1 MGQALTMV
9 SVNTRHQQLNCH
21 QVDTVQGYE
30 RVANNSL
37 FILFNILRNGFFEP
51 TSSKVF
57 IFVFLVFKNNLSSS
71 LTNLSKTQFSL
82 KVKSDDI

>member
-9 SVNTRHQQLNCH
+9 SVNTRHQHPNCH

-57 IFVFLVFKNNLSSS
+57 IFVFLVFKNNLTSP